1 MKSYQRWIWQLPEWP
16 SLKFDAQRIQTRL
29 AAARKSQG
37 LLLGKAEMIGLEGL
51 QPHIRDALTQEA
63 LTTSAIEGEKLDPES
78 VRSSVARRLGL
89 DTSGAPQA
97 EGRRNIEGLIDVLQD
112 ATLNT
117 ESALTLDRLC
127 NWHGALFPTGFSG
140 MQRIDV
146 GALRAVPTEIVSGAM
161 GHTKVHY
168 AAPPAEGL
176 ADQVNAFLTWFNQT
190 NPNAG
195 SRPMDG
201 LVRAAVSHLWF
212 ETLHPFDDG
221 NGRIGRAILQLA
233 LGQDMGQSGRIVTL
247 SRQIESCKDRYYSE
261 LERAQRSKSMDVT
274 AWVEWMLE
282 QFSLASEF
290 ASRTID
296 SAIQRIRFQGSM
308 ASIPLNE
315 RQQKTMKKLLD
326 AGPKGYEGGMTTR
339 KHERISQTS
348 TPTAAR
354 DLIELERLGL
364 LKRYGAGRSTRYYPA
379 IEGWAEDDINLA
391 DISDRTVAKCG
402 ICVSSS

>member
-1 MKSYQRWIWQLPEWP
+1 MKSYQRWIWQLPDWP
-16 SLKFDAQRIQTRL
+16 ALAFDAQRVQDLL
-29 AAARKSQG
+29 AAARNAQG
-37 LLLGKAEMIGLEGL
+37 VLLGKAEAIGLEGL
-51 QPHIRDALTQEA
+51 QPHICDSLTHEA

-89 DTSGAPQA
+89 DTSGAPVR

-117 ESALTLDRLC
+117 DSPLTLERLC
-127 NWHGALFPTGFSG
+127 SWHGALFPTGFSG

-146 GALRAVPTEIVSGAM
+146 GALRSVPMEIVSGAV
-161 GHTKVHY
+161 GRSKVHY
-168 AAPPAEGL
+168 AAPPAGGL
-176 ADQVNAFLTWFNQT
+176 ASQVGAFLTWFNQT
-190 NPNAG
+190 QPKVG
-195 SRPMDG
+195 THPMDG

-233 LGQDMGQSGRIVTL
+233 LGQDMGQPGRIVTL
-247 SRQIESCKDRYYSE
+247 SRQIESSKDRYYSE

-282 QFSLASEF
+282 QIALASEF
-290 ASRTID
+290 ANRTID
-296 SAIQRIRFQGSM
+296 SAIQRIRFQATMS
-308 ASIPLNE
+308 AISLNE

-339 KHERISQTS
+339 KHERIAQTS

-364 LKRYGAGRSTRYYPA
+364 LTRYGDGRSTRYYPS
-379 IEGWAEDDINLA
+379 IEGWAEDDAKLGKASGKA
-391 DISDRTVAKCG
+391 DGAVD
-402 ICVSSS
+402 

>member
-1 MKSYQRWIWQLPEWP
+1 MKSYHRWIWQLPQWP
-16 SLKFDAQRIQTRL
+16 SLAFDAGRIQTRL

-37 LLLGKAEMIGLEGL
+37 MLLAKAEMIGLDGL
-51 QPHIRDALTQEA
+51 QPHIRDSLTQEA

-89 DTSGAPQA
+89 DTSGAPVA
-97 EGRRNIEGLIDVLQD
+97 EGKRNIEGLIDVLQD

-117 ESALTLDRLC
+117 QSPLTLDRLC

-146 GALRAVPTEIVSGAM
+146 GALRSVPMEIVSGAI
-161 GHTKVHY
+161 GHTKAHY

-176 ADQVNAFLTWFNQT
+176 ADQLDAFLTWFNQT
-190 NPNAG
+190 TPNAG

-233 LGQDMGQSGRIVTL
+233 LCQDMGQPGRIVTL
-247 SRQIESCKDRYYSE
+247 SRQIESCKDRYYRE
-261 LERAQRSKSMDVT
+261 LERAQRAKSMDVT

-282 QFSLASEF
+282 QFALASEF
-290 ASRTID
+290 AIRTID
-296 SAIQRIRFQGSM
+296 SAIQRIRFQAVMS
-308 ASIPLNE
+308 SIPLNE

-326 AGPKGYEGGMTTR
+326 AGPQGFEGGMTTR
-339 KHERISQTS
+339 KHERIAQTS

-364 LKRYGAGRSTRYYPA
+364 LTRYGAGRSTRYYPA
-379 IEGWAEDDINLA
+379 IEGWAEDHAKQAEASAKA
-391 DISDRTVAKCG
+391 DRVHD
-402 ICVSSS
+402 

>member
-1 MKSYQRWIWQLPEWP
+1 M
-16 SLKFDAQRIQTRL
+16 
-29 AAARKSQG
+29 
-37 LLLGKAEMIGLEGL
+37 
-51 QPHIRDALTQEA
+51 
-63 LTTSAIEGEKLDPES
+63 
-78 VRSSVARRLGL
+78 
-89 DTSGAPQA
+89 
-97 EGRRNIEGLIDVLQD
+97 
-112 ATLNT
+112 
-117 ESALTLDRLC
+117 
-127 NWHGALFPTGFSG
+127 
-140 MQRIDV
+140 
-146 GALRAVPTEIVSGAM
+146 EIVSGAI

-190 NPNAG
+190 NPNTG

-233 LGQDMGQSGRIVTL
+233 LGQDMGQPGRIVTL

-261 LERAQRSKSMDVT
+261 LERTQRSKSMDVT

-290 ASRTID
+290 ASRTMD
-296 SAIQRIRFQGSM
+296 SAIQRIRFQASM

-326 AGPKGYEGGMTTR
+326 AGPKGFEGGMTTR

-379 IEGWAEDDINLA
+379 IEGWAEDHINLA
-391 DISDRTVAKCG
+391 EASGKSERLDD
-402 ICVSSS
+402 

>member
-1 MKSYQRWIWQLPEWP
+1 MESYQRWIWQHPEWP
-16 SLKFDAQRIQTRL
+16 SLVFDAQRVQTLL

-37 LLLGKAEMIGLEGL
+37 LLLGKAELIGLEGL
-51 QPHIRDALTQEA
+51 QPHVRDALTQEA

-78 VRSSVARRLGL
+78 VRSSVAKRLGL
-89 DTSGAPQA
+89 DTSGAPTP
-97 EGRRNIEGLIDVLQD
+97 EGQRNIEGLIDVLQD

-117 ESALTLDRLC
+117 DSALTLERLC

-140 MQRIDV
+140 MQRIEV
-146 GALRAVPTEIVSGAM
+146 GALRSVPMEIVSGAM

-176 ADQVNAFLTWFNQT
+176 AHQVDAFLDWFNQT
-190 NPNAG
+190 HPNVGAM
-195 SRPMDG
+195 PMDG
-201 LVRAAVSHLWF
+201 LVRAALSHLWF

-233 LGQDMGQSGRIVTL
+233 LGQDMGQPGRIVTL
-247 SRQIESCKDRYYSE
+247 SRQIESCKDKYYSE

-274 AWVEWMLE
+274 AWVEWVLA

-296 SAIQRIRFQGSM
+296 SAIQRIRFQASM
-308 ASIPLNE
+308 SSVTLNE

-339 KHERISQTS
+339 KHGRISQTS

-364 LKRYGAGRSTRYYPA
+364 LKRYGDGRSTRYYPA
-379 IEGWAEDDINLA
+379 IEGWAED
-391 DISDRTVAKCG
+391 
-402 ICVSSS
+402 

>member
-16 SLKFDAQRIQTRL
+16 ALTFDAQQVQGLL
-29 AAARKSQG
+29 AAARRAQG
-37 LLLGKAEMIGLEGL
+37 VLLGKAEAIGLEGL
-51 QPHIRDALTQEA
+51 QPHIRDSLTQEA

-89 DTSGAPQA
+89 DTSGAPVR

-117 ESALTLDRLC
+117 DSPLTLERLC
-127 NWHGALFPTGFSG
+127 SWHGALFPTGFSG

-146 GALRAVPTEIVSGAM
+146 GALRSVPMEIVSGPI
-161 GHTKVHY
+161 GQSKVHY
-168 AAPPAEGL
+168 AAPPAESL
-176 ADQVNAFLTWFNQT
+176 TSQVDAFLTWFNQT
-190 NPNAG
+190 QPKVG
-195 SRPMDG
+195 LQPMDG

-221 NGRIGRAILQLA
+221 NGLIGRAILQLA
-233 LGQDMGQSGRIVTL
+233 LGQDMGQPGRIVTL
-247 SRQIESCKDRYYSE
+247 SRQIESCKDRYYTE
-261 LERAQRSKSMDVT
+261 LERAQRGKNMDVT

-282 QFSLASEF
+282 QVCLASEF
-290 ASRTID
+290 ANRNID
-296 SAIQRIRFQGSM
+296 SAIQRIRFQAQMSTL
-308 ASIPLNE
+308 SLNE

-354 DLIELERLGL
+354 DLIDLERLGL
-364 LKRYGAGRSTRYYPA
+364 LTRYGDGRSTRYYPA
-379 IEGWAEDDINLA
+379 IEGWAEDDAKLGKASVKPDSPA
-391 DISDRTVAKCG
+391 D
-402 ICVSSS
+402 

>member
-16 SLKFDAQRIQTRL
+16 SLAFDAHQIQQHL
-29 AAARKSQG
+29 ATARKSQG
-37 LLLGKAEMIGLEGL
+37 LILGKAEMIGLEGL
-51 QPHIRDALTQEA
+51 QPHIRDSLTQEA

-89 DTSGAPQA
+89 DTSGAPIR
-97 EGRRNIEGLIDVLQD
+97 EGQRNIEGLIDVLQD

-117 ESALTLDRLC
+117 ESPLTLERLC

-146 GALRAVPTEIVSGAM
+146 CALRSVPMEIVSGAV
-161 GHTKVHY
+161 GHAKVHY
-168 AAPPAEGL
+168 AAPPPEGL
-176 ADQVNAFLTWFNQT
+176 AAQVDAFLTWFNQT
-190 NPNAG
+190 NPNTG
-195 SRPMDG
+195 SVPLDG
-201 LVRAAVSHLWF
+201 LVRAAISHLWF

-233 LGQDMGQSGRIVTL
+233 LGQDMGQPGRIVTL
-247 SRQIESCKDRYYSE
+247 SRQIESCKDQYYSE
-261 LERAQRSKSMDVT
+261 LERAQRSKSMDIT

-282 QFSLASEF
+282 QFSQANEF
-290 ASRTID
+290 ANRTID
-296 SAIQRIRFQGSM
+296 SAIQRMKFQAWMSTV
-308 ASIPLNE
+308 ALNE

-339 KHERISQTS
+339 KHEQISQTS

-364 LKRYGAGRSTRYYPA
+364 LKRQGEGRSTRYYPA
-379 IEGWAEDDINLA
+379 IEGWAE
-391 DISDRTVAKCG
+391 
-402 ICVSSS
+402 

>member
-16 SLKFDAQRIQTRL
+16 SLVFDAQQIQTRL
-29 AAARKSQG
+29 SEARKTQG

-51 QPHIRDALTQEA
+51 QPHIRDSLTQEA

-89 DTSGAPQA
+89 DTSGAPVA
-97 EGRRNIEGLIDVLQD
+97 EGKRNIEGLIDVLQD

-117 ESALTLDRLC
+117 ESALTLERLC

-146 GALRAVPTEIVSGAM
+146 GALRSVPMEIVSGAI

-176 ADQVNAFLTWFNQT
+176 AAQVDAFLTWFNQT
-190 NPNAG
+190 HPSTG
-195 SRPMDG
+195 SRPIDG
-201 LVRAAVSHLWF
+201 LVRAAVAHLWF

-221 NGRIGRAILQLA
+221 NGRIGRAIMQLA
-233 LGQDMGQSGRIVTL
+233 LGQDMGQPGRIVSL
-247 SRQIESCKDRYYSE
+247 SRQLESCKDRYYSA
-261 LERAQRSKSMDVT
+261 LEQAQRSKSMDVT
-274 AWVEWMLE
+274 AWVEWMLA
-282 QFSLASEF
+282 QFSLASEL
-290 ASRTID
+290 AISTID
-296 SAIQRIRFQGSM
+296 ASIQRIRFQAWMS
-308 ASIPLNE
+308 SFPINE

-326 AGPKGYEGGMTTR
+326 AGPKGFEGGMTTR
-339 KHERISQTS
+339 KHERIAQTS

-364 LKRYGAGRSTRYYPA
+364 LKRYGDGRSTRYYPA
-379 IEGWAEDDINLA
+379 IDGWAEGDAKLA
-391 DISDRTVAKCG
+391 QASGA
-402 ICVSSS
+402 

>member
-16 SLKFDAQRIQTRL
+16 SLVFDAQRIQAPL

-51 QPHIRDALTQEA
+51 LPHIRDSLTQEA
-63 LTTSAIEGEKLDPES
+63 LTTSAIEGQKLDPES

-89 DTSGAPQA
+89 DTSGAPIA
-97 EGRRNIEGLIDVLQD
+97 EGKRNIEGLIDMLQD
-112 ATLNT
+112 ATLNID
-117 ESALTLDRLC
+117 SPLALERLC

-146 GALRAVPTEIVSGAM
+146 GALRLVPMEIVSGAV
-161 GHTKVHY
+161 GQTKVHY
-168 AAPPAEGL
+168 AAPPAQGM
-176 ADQVNAFLTWFNQT
+176 AIQVDAFLTWFNQT
-190 NPNAG
+190 NPKGG
-195 SRPMDG
+195 SQPMDG
-201 LVRAAVSHLWF
+201 LVRAAIAHLWF

-233 LGQDMGQSGRIVTL
+233 LGQDMGQPGRIVTL

-282 QFSLASEF
+282 QLSLASEF
-290 ASRTID
+290 ANRIID
-296 SAIQRIRFQGSM
+296 SAIQRIRFQALMSEV
-308 ASIPLNE
+308 SLNA

-339 KHERISQTS
+339 KHARISQTS

-364 LKRYGAGRSTRYYPA
+364 LNKYGAGRSTRYYPA
-379 IEGWAEDDINLA
+379 IEGWAEEDA
-391 DISDRTVAKCG
+391 TRCHPPCAG
-402 ICVSSS
+402 

>member
-1 MKSYQRWIWQLPEWP
+1 MKSHQRWIWQLPEWP
-16 SLKFDAQRIQTRL
+16 ALVFDAQQIQSLL
-29 AAARKSQG
+29 AAARQSQG
-37 LLLGKAEMIGLEGL
+37 RLLGKAELIGLEGL
-51 QPHIRDALTQEA
+51 QPHMLDSLTQEA
-63 LTTSAIEGEKLDPES
+63 LTTSAIEGEKLDPQS

-89 DTSGAPQA
+89 DLSGAPVR
-97 EGRRNIEGLIDVLQD
+97 EGQRNIEGLVDVLQD

-117 ESALTLDRLC
+117 ELPLTLERLC
-127 NWHGALFPTGFSG
+127 RWHGALFPTGFSG

-146 GALRAVPTEIVSGAM
+146 GALRSVPMEIVSGAI
-161 GHTKVHY
+161 GRSKVHY

-176 ADQVNAFLTWFNQT
+176 AEQLDAFLTWFNQT
-190 NPNAG
+190 QPKVG
-195 SRPMDG
+195 SQSMDG
-201 LVRAAVSHLWF
+201 LLRAAISHLWF

-233 LGQDMGQSGRIVTL
+233 LGQDMGQPGRIVTL
-247 SRQIESCKDRYYSE
+247 SRQIESCKERYYSE

-282 QFSLASEF
+282 QFCLASEF

-296 SAIQRIRFQGSM
+296 AAIQRIRFQATMS
-308 ASIPLNE
+308 AVSLNE

-339 KHERISQTS
+339 KHERIAQTS

-364 LKRYGAGRSTRYYPA
+364 LTRYGDGRSTRYYPA
-379 IEGWAEDDINLA
+379 IEGWAEDG
-391 DISDRTVAKCG
+391 AKLPKAIG
-402 ICVSSS
+402 KSEPLNQAPT

>member
-16 SLKFDAQRIQTRL
+16 SLAFDAQQIQTRL
-29 AAARKSQG
+29 SEARKTQG

-51 QPHIRDALTQEA
+51 QPHIRDSLTQEA

-89 DTSGAPQA
+89 DTSGAPIA
-97 EGRRNIEGLIDVLQD
+97 EGKRNIEGLIDVLQD

-117 ESALTLDRLC
+117 ESALTLERLC

-146 GALRAVPTEIVSGAM
+146 GALRSVPMEIVSGAI
-161 GHTKVHY
+161 GRTKVHY

-176 ADQVNAFLTWFNQT
+176 AAQVDAFLTWFNQT
-190 NPNAG
+190 HPSTG
-195 SRPMDG
+195 SRPIDG
-201 LVRAAVSHLWF
+201 LVRAAVAHLWF

-221 NGRIGRAILQLA
+221 NGRIGRAIMQLA
-233 LGQDMGQSGRIVTL
+233 LGQDMSQPGRIVSL
-247 SRQIESCKDRYYSE
+247 SRQLESCKDRYYSA
-261 LERAQRSKSMDVT
+261 LEQAQRSKRMDVS
-274 AWVEWMLE
+274 AWVEWMLA
-282 QFSLASEF
+282 QFSLANEF

-296 SAIQRIRFQGSM
+296 SAIQRIQFQAGMS
-308 ASIPLNE
+308 SVRLNE

-326 AGPKGYEGGMTTR
+326 AGPKGFEGGMTTR

-354 DLIELERLGL
+354 DLIELERFGL

-379 IEGWAEDDINLA
+379 IEGWAEDN
-391 DISDRTVAKCG
+391 
-402 ICVSSS
+402 